1 MFIKQA
7 SHKGT
12 VSNSSIEIIISLLL
26 LVMSAASC
34 SSQKSSVLT
43 STDSA
48 SQQAGQQAGAGNQTA
63 VAAPTAIPADP
74 VARATPPGQGQAA
87 GQQAGQQASNQDGQK
102 SRIPDGK
109 LMTDGEFTT
118 AKPAP
123 TPAKD
128 PFPARPTPAVVMQN
142 GKIVQQWQAP
152 ADAAAVASPVKDN
165 PNAAGIGKVLYLQ
178 KCVDCH
184 GKAGE
189 GNGWMSKGLLR
200 PPTNL
205 ASKVVQANTDGE
217 LFWKITNGKSPM
229 PAHRVRFTDEE
240 RWYIVSYLRTFKP

>member
-1 MFIKQA
+1 MFIKQT

-12 VSNSSIEIIISLLL
+12 VSNSSIKIILSLLL
-26 LVMSAASC
+26 LVTSAASC
-34 SSQKSSVLT
+34 SSEKSSVLT

-48 SQQAGQQAGAGNQTA
+48 NTQAGQQAGAGNQTA

-74 VARATPPGQGQAA
+74 VAQATPSAQGQAA
-87 GQQAGQQASNQDGQK
+87 GQPASNQDGQK

-152 ADAAAVASPVKDN
+152 ADAAAVVSPVKDN

>member
-1 MFIKQA
+1 MFIKQT
-7 SHKGT
+7 SHKRT
-12 VSNSSIEIIISLLL
+12 VSTSSIEIILSLLL
-26 LVMSAASC
+26 MVTSVASC
-34 SSQKSSVLT
+34 SGQKNSVLT
-43 STDSA
+43 SADSA
-48 SQQAGQQAGAGNQTA
+48 SQQVGQQAGAGNQTA

-74 VARATPPGQGQAA
+74 VAQATPPAQGQAA
-87 GQQAGQQASNQDGQK
+87 GQPASNQGGQK

-152 ADAAAVASPVKDN
+152 ADAAAVVSPVKDN

>member
-1 MFIKQA
+1 MIIKQA
-7 SHKGT
+7 SHKRT
-12 VSNSSIEIIISLLL
+12 VSTSSIEIILSLLL
-26 LVMSAASC
+26 MVTSAASC
-34 SSQKSSVLT
+34 SGQKSSVLT
-43 STDSA
+43 SADSA
-48 SQQAGQQAGAGNQTA
+48 GTQVGQQAGAGNQTA

-74 VARATPPGQGQAA
+74 VAQATPPAQGQAA
-87 GQQAGQQASNQDGQK
+87 GQPASNQGGQK

-152 ADAAAVASPVKDN
+152 ADAAAVVSPVKDN

-240 RWYIVSYLRTFKP
+240 RWYIISYLRTFKP

>member
-1 MFIKQA
+1 MFIKQT
-7 SHKGT
+7 SHKRT
-12 VSNSSIEIIISLLL
+12 VSTSSIKIILSLLL
-26 LVMSAASC
+26 LVTSAASC
-34 SSQKSSVLT
+34 SSEKSSVLT

-48 SQQAGQQAGAGNQTA
+48 NTQAGARRRNQTA

-74 VARATPPGQGQAA
+74 VAQATPPAQGQAA
-87 GQQAGQQASNQDGQK
+87 GQPASNQDGQK

-152 ADAAAVASPVKDN
+152 ADAAAVVSPVKDN